1 VGERDELYALA
12 LEEFILELN
21 PVQSK
26 IVQEALHDIH
36 KHQDEETHRGE
47 DEETDC
53 HHDD

>member
-1 VGERDELYALA
+1 VGERVELHALT
-12 LEEFILELN
+12 LVEFILELN

-36 KHQDEETHRGE
+36 EHKDEETHRGE
-47 DEETDC
+47 DEETDG